1 MPKAPRTRP
10 GDIWI
15 LGDHRVGCGDGRDA
29 EFLQA
34 VTGDG
39 ATVAAAFLD
48 PPYNVRVNG
57 HANGSTLIP
66 LMSTWRWSAGP
77 L

>member
-1 MPKAPRTRP
+1 MALKGAADPDDEAIPAVPKTPRTRP

-15 LGDHRVGCGDGRDA
+15 LGDHRVGCGDGRDT

-48 PPYNVRVNG
+48 PPYN
-57 HANGSTLIP
+57 
-66 LMSTWRWSAGP
+66 GP
-77 L
+77 C